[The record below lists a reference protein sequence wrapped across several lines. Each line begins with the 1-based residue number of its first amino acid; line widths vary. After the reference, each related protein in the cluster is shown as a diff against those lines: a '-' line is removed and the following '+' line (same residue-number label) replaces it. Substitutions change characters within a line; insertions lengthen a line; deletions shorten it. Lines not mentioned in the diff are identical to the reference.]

1 MCVTCSHLRR
11 RDLHMPFFF
20 FFFFFFGGGGGGGR
34 GGEGDG
40 RDKTLY
46 SETGQCQFQRLYFS
60 ATKSP
65 LVKVP
70 VFHVTP
76 DVGIVK
82 TKYVGRDVRDHEKR

>member
-11 RDLHMPFFF
+11 RDLHMPFF
-20 FFFFFFGGGGGGGR
+20 GVGGGGGR
-34 GGEGDG
+34 EGQNSLL
-40 RDKTLY
+40 RNRSMSVSTL
-46 SETGQCQFQRLYFS
+46 CFS

-65 LVKVP
+65 LVQVT

-76 DVGIVK
+76 NVGVVK